1 MTTIPENLSDQ
12 LQGTIRRSRLICDI
26 VEDEL
31 SIRWG
36 PKPVKEMTDEEV
48 LVQAVNICNVFMQE
62 EYDEQQRFELEEK

>member
-1 MTTIPENLSDQ
+1 MTTIPEKHSNQ
-12 LQGTIRRSRLICDI
+12 LQDAIRRSRLICDI

-48 LVQAVNICNVFMQE
+48 LVQAVNICNVFMSE
-62 EYDEQQRFELEEK
+62 EYDEQSRVELEEK

>member
-1 MTTIPENLSDQ
+1 MTTIPENPSDQ
-12 LQGTIRRSRLICDI
+12 LQGTIRRSRLIYDI

-36 PKPVKEMTDEEV
+36 PKPVKDMTDEEV

-62 EYDEQQRFELEEK
+62 EYDEQQRVELEEK